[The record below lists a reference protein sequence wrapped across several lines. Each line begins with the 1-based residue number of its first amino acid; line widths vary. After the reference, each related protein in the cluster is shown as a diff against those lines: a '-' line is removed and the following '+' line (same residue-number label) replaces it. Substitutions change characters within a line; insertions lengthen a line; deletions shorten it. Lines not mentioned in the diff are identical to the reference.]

1 MMTTVKREIFAC
13 P

>member
-1 MMTTVKREIFAC
+1 MTTVKREIFAC